1 MSGLLPVEE
10 ARDRLLALAP
20 VLPVET
26 APLLAAAGR
35 WAAEPVA
42 ATRDQPWAD
51 LSAMDGYAIRHVEL
65 PGPWRV
71 VGESTA
77 GGSLP
82 PPLPPGA
89 ALRIFTGAPMPP
101 GADCVLVQEEAARD
115 GDRLTLDGDGPSG
128 PERNVR
134 ARGSDFHAGDALIAA
149 GQRLTPARLALA
161 AVAGHGTL
169 AVRRRARVA
178 LLSSGD
184 ELVLPGV
191 AVQPGQLPSS
201 NATMLAA
208 LFGALG
214 CVVTDL
220 GIARDDL
227 DDLGAAIDRAG
238 EADLL
243 ITTGGASVG
252 DRDLV
257 RPALIAA
264 GATIDFWKVALRP
277 GKPLMAGRR
286 GGQVVL
292 GLPGNPVSALV
303 TARLFAVPLVRAM
316 MGDAAPVDPV
326 RRAPLAVPIGPGGDR
341 DEYMRGIADGA
352 AVRPVS
358 SQDSGALGALAMATL
373 LIRRPAR
380 APAAAAG
387 TMMDVLDIA

>member
-1 MSGLLPVEE
+1 MSALLPVEE
-10 ARDRLLALAP
+10 ARARLLALAP
-20 VLPVET
+20 ALPVET
-26 APLLAAAGR
+26 VPLLDAAGR

-51 LSAMDGYAIRHVEL
+51 LSAMDGYAIRHAEL

-71 VGESTA
+71 VGESAA
-77 GGSLP
+77 GGGLP
-82 PPLPPGA
+82 APLPPGA

-115 GDRLTLDGDGPSG
+115 GDRLSLAGEGPSG
-128 PERNVR
+128 PDRNMR
-134 ARGSDFHAGDALIAA
+134 AKGSDFRAGDPLIAP
-149 GQRLTPARLALA
+149 GQRLTPAHLALA
-161 AVAGHGTL
+161 AVAGHGAL

-184 ELVLPGV
+184 ELVPPGAPV
-191 AVQPGQLPSS
+191 PPGRLPSS

-220 GIARDDL
+220 GIARDDM
-227 DDLGAAIDRAG
+227 DALGAAIGKAG
-238 EADLL
+238 DADLL
-243 ITTGGASVG
+243 VTTGGASVG

-264 GATIDFWKVALRP
+264 GASIDFWKVALRP

-286 GGQVVL
+286 GSQIVL

-316 MGDAAPVDPV
+316 MGDAAPVAPM
-326 RRAPLAVPIGPGGDR
+326 RRATLAVPIGPGGDR
-341 DEYMRGIADGA
+341 DEYLRGIADGA
-352 AVRPVS
+352 TVRPVS

-373 LIRRPAR
+373 LIRRPGH
-380 APAAAAG
+380 APAMAAG
-387 TMMDVLDIA
+387 DMVDILDIA

>member
-1 MSGLLPVEE
+1 MSGLLPVGE
-10 ARDRLLALAP
+10 AQRRLLALAP

-26 APLLAAAGR
+26 VPLLAAAGR

-51 LSAMDGYAIRHVEL
+51 LSAMDGYAIRHAEL

-71 VGESTA
+71 VGESAA
-77 GGSLP
+77 GGGLP
-82 PPLPPGA
+82 APLPPGA

-115 GDRLTLDGDGPSG
+115 GDRLSLAGDGPDG
-128 PERNVR
+128 PDGNMR
-134 ARGSDFHAGDALIAA
+134 AKGSDFHAGDALIVA

-161 AVAGHGTL
+161 AVAGHGVL
-169 AVRRRARVA
+169 AVRRRVRVA
-178 LLSSGD
+178 LLSTGD

-191 AVQPGQLPSS
+191 AVKPGQLPSS

-208 LFGALG
+208 LLGALG
-214 CVVTDL
+214 CEVADL
-220 GIARDDL
+220 GIVH
-227 DDLGAAIDRAG
+227 DDLGALGVAIDGARDF
-238 EADLL
+238 DLL

-277 GKPLMAGRR
+277 GKPLMAGRQ
-286 GGQVVL
+286 GDQMIL

-316 MGDAAPVDPV
+316 MGDAAPVDPLRQATLTVPV
-326 RRAPLAVPIGPGGDR
+326 RAGGDR
-341 DEYMRGIADGA
+341 AEYLRGIADGDG
-352 AVRPVS
+352 VRPLTG
-358 SQDSGALGALAMATL
+358 QDSGALGALAMATL
-373 LIRRPAR
+373 LILRPGQAP
-380 APAAAAG
+380 PAAAG
-387 TMMDVLDIA
+387 DTVDILDLA